1 MSNCKT
7 FEDINSATIEHAR
20 SEILKPEFEDI
31 LMEDPNR
38 WLASNNNPAGEF
50 GSAKFFTF
58 WTQMTRFNQTHFH
71 NETSIF
77 HQNAFNIP
85 DFVEIVLSNE
95 HGRLRQVVN
104 FTNLPAK
111 KIFQK

>member
-20 SEILKPEFEDI
+20 SEILKPEFENI

-38 WLASNNNPAGEF
+38 WLANNNNSLGGF
-50 GSAKFFTF
+50 GSAKFFTY

-71 NETSIF
+71 NKTSIF
-77 HQNAFNIP
+77 HQNAFNMP
-85 DFVEIVLSNE
+85 DFVDIVLSNE
-95 HGRLRQVVN
+95 HGRLRQV
-104 FTNLPAK
+104 L
-111 KIFQK
+111 ILLLSLQK